1 MTSPRPSTCQVKYF
15 SRRLLELL
23 KADGLGVS
31 AESEGEYVVGQY
43 DAIFSI
49 GTRRNEVWAVL
60 DKHDWQ

>member
-1 MTSPRPSTCQVKYF
+1 
-15 SRRLLELL
+15 
-23 KADGLGVS
+23 VS
-31 AESEGEYVVGQY
+31 DEALIVAQY